1 MHAWFA
7 LAGSGVIATAPSSV
21 NGPLNWPRISLMR
34 TRTAFVTG
42 QLRDRAIRTSRSH
55 LSIATGGNATAPSDQ
70 PLRRD

>member
-7 LAGSGVIATAPSSV
+7 LEGSGVIATAPSSV
-21 NGPLNWPRISLMR
+21 NGPLNEPRISLMR

-55 LSIATGGNATAPSDQ
+55 LSIATSGTQRTPATS
-70 PLRRD
+70 PLGRG